1 MLYNVARLALHV
13 MKAETRSA
21 DYINIQDGGPQEHQ
35 YIMNESMI
43 QESTTPLTRIA
54 NFRFVSV
61 ISSES
66 SFLLSSVLISHNDS

>member
-35 YIMNESMI
+35 YRARMQDAPEEIETN
-43 QESTTPLTRIA
+43 
-54 NFRFVSV
+54 
-61 ISSES
+61 
-66 SFLLSSVLISHNDS
+66 